1 MQNAILELS
10 VVWSQVKNKSLMTSL
25 NEGQRE
31 HNLLMS
37 LLQVTSWVG
46 AAPIYISQICKGWW
60 HPGVTLRQ
68 HLDRKHKVVRSQKQN

>member
-37 LLQVTSWVG
+37 LLQVTS
-46 AAPIYISQICKGWW
+46 
-60 HPGVTLRQ
+60 
-68 HLDRKHKVVRSQKQN
+68 